1 MNLSTNKNKSNR
13 VNSQLFSAKK
23 GADWSGVYVMTDY
36 FGKRTDASVGK
47 RDLALVLKLKIWD
60 NSTDYTLFGVTDERL
75 FYSFE
80 KRNWHE

>member
-1 MNLSTNKNKSNR
+1 
-13 VNSQLFSAKK
+13 
-23 GADWSGVYVMTDY
+23 MTEY
-36 FGKRTDASVGK
+36 YGKRMDASVGK

-60 NSTDYTLFGVTDERL
+60 NSTDYILFGVTDERL

>member
-1 MNLSTNKNKSNR
+1 MNLSTIKNKSNR

-23 GADWSGVYVMTDY
+23 GVDWSGIYVMTDY
-36 FGKRTDASVGK
+36 YGKRTDASVGK

-60 NSTDYTLFGVTDERL
+60 NSTDYILFGVTDERL